1 MPKNR
6 LEAFS
11 DGVIAIVITLL
22 VLEIHVPSFPPNGGS
37 REMVSLLLGLA
48 PHFAAYLVSFLV
60 CAVWWVSHHNF
71 IHDLKQVDRPLL
83 WANNFF
89 LLWLVFIPFPTAL
102 LGQHPGQPVAAAFYG
117 IICAL
122 AGFSFWLMRRYASR
136 HGQLMNPEIGV
147 AERRRRLRVSILSP
161 MLYIAGACCSFLYPA
176 LAICIYAAIPVYFAV
191 ANLAGGRS
199 QKSAE

>member
-22 VLEIHVPSFPPNGGS
+22 VLEIHVPNFPRDGS
-37 REMVSLLLGLA
+37 SQEMMGLLLGLA
-48 PHFAAYLVSFLV
+48 PKVVAYIISFLV

-89 LLWLVFIPFPTAL
+89 LLWLVFIPLPTAL
-102 LGQHPGQPVAAAFYG
+102 LGEHPGQPVAAALYG
-117 IICAL
+117 IICAC
-122 AGFSFWLMRRYASR
+122 AGASFWLMRRYASLHER
-136 HGQLMNPEIGV
+136 LMKPEV
-147 AERRRRLRVSILSP
+147 AVADRRRRLRVSMLSP
-161 MLYIAGACCSFLYPA
+161 LLYVIGACCSFLLPA
-176 LAICIYAAIPVYFAV
+176 LAICIYAAIPGYFAV

-199 QKSAE
+199 REIAE